1 MNLTVDLSL
10 LINPTLD
17 QCLESILTKPLF
29 LFPHGS
35 LAKPRC
41 LLTKPPRS
49 ITILFLLVICLI
61 LLAILTLIPES
72 CTFILAQLV
81 LDKLK
86 RFMIK

>member
-35 LAKPRC
+35 LAKP
-41 LLTKPPRS
+41 
-49 ITILFLLVICLI
+49 
-61 LLAILTLIPES
+61 
-72 CTFILAQLV
+72 
-81 LDKLK
+81 
-86 RFMIK
+86 